1 MSKFFIFDL
10 GNVIVKPMNKK
21 LLYEMLDCNV
31 TYEQFIDFFENDIS
45 SINIHKGYITDEEYI
60 KQVIDFTGTRK
71 TIEEFKK
78 IFTGPIRNGLYED
91 TISIIENLKIKNQKV
106 CMLSNLTKLD
116 FEWFC
121 SKYYIKNFDNIFLSY
136 EMHMLKPDIEIYK
149 EMLKKLD
156 TDASNVYFFDDS
168 KRNVA
173 VAKNLNINSYI
184 TTGDTIKDLFIKEVK
199 I

>member
-136 EMHMLKPDIEIYK
+136 EMLKPDIEIYK

>member
-1 MSKFFIFDL
+1 MNKFFVFDL

-31 TYEQFIDFFENDIS
+31 TYEQFLDFFENDIS

-60 KQVIDFTGTRK
+60 KQVIDFTGTKK

-78 IFTGPIRNGLYED
+78 IFNGPIRNGLYED
-91 TISIIENLKIKNQKV
+91 TINIIKKLKLQKQKV
-106 CMLSNLTKLD
+106 CILSNLRKID

-121 SKYYIKNFDNIFLSY
+121 GKYDIKNFDNLFLSY
-136 EMHMLKPDIEIYK
+136 EMHMLKPDAEIYK
-149 EMLKKLD
+149 DMIIKLN
-156 TDASNVYFFDDS
+156 TDANNIYFFDDNR
-168 KRNVA
+168 KNIE

-184 TTGDTIKDLFIKEVK
+184 TTGDTIKDLFKKEIK

>member
-91 TISIIENLKIKNQKV
+91 TISIIENLKIKNQTV

-156 TDASNVYFFDDS
+156 TDASNVCFFDES
-168 KRNVA
+168 RRNVA